1 MLKKILVFLFIISG
15 IVSSFANSNNLPTE
29 LYGLDCLSIN
39 QNTDALVDYID
50 DGTFR
55 ESLDV
60 DSQLLPEFSYDKNIP
75 FIDYIHY
82 ASQVVALKKP
92 FAQLPCPLYTDT
104 YKVIAMQNNWS
115 DITKVKHLVS
125 PFELQQAHSN
135 KAILLI
141 HGLTDSPY
149 LFHDLAYFYYQQGFN
164 VRTLL
169 LPGHGTS
176 PSDLMDV
183 DYHDWQT
190 ATAYAIERTLLDY
203 EQVYLGGFS
212 TGGALI
218 FDYLINQPL
227 VSDKITGLMMWAP
240 ASKAKSELAWLAGYI
255 DYLPFVN
262 WVDKDAD
269 IDFAKYESFPFNAG
283 AQVHALMSEVT
294 DAFENDAYFHDIP
307 LFVVA
312 SEHDQTISTEATIKL
327 INLWHSAKNNEK
339 DTATTLYYLG
349 ESDSL
354 TESLAASV
362 TRITPICQQGI
373 CLMIHDVAH
382 TATTNSPENPH
393 YGVAGQ
399 YRNCGHYIS
408 ELEQYLSCK
417 TSRKI
422 AVGEVTPENL
432 AKHKLMQRLTYNPY
446 YQDMLAAITTFI
458 RQTSGEH

>member
-1 MLKKILVFLFIISG
+1 MLKKRLVFLFIITG
-15 IVSSFANSNNLPTE
+15 ILTPLANSNNLPTE

-39 QNTDALVDYID
+39 QNTDALVNYID

-55 ESLDV
+55 DSFDI
-60 DSQLLPEFSYDKNIP
+60 DSQLLPEFSYDKNLP
-75 FIDYIHY
+75 FADYIHY

-125 PFELQQAHSN
+125 PFELQRASSN

-183 DYHDWQT
+183 DYHDWQI
-190 ATAYAIERTLLDY
+190 ATTYAIERTLLDY

-218 FDYLINQPL
+218 FDYLINQPQ
-227 VSDKITGLMMWAP
+227 VSDKIKGLMMWSP
-240 ASKAKSELAWLAGYI
+240 ASKAKSDLAWLAGYI
-255 DYLPFVN
+255 DYLPFVD
-262 WVDKDAD
+262 WVSKDAD

-283 AQVHALMSEVT
+283 AQVHALMNEVS
-294 DAFENDAYFHDIP
+294 DAFEGDGYFHDIP

-327 INLWHSAKNNEK
+327 LNLWHSAKNSEK

-349 ESDSL
+349 ESDNL
-354 TESLAASV
+354 AERLAASI
-362 TRITPICQQGI
+362 TRITPTCQQGL
-373 CLMIHDVAH
+373 CLMINDIAH
-382 TATTNSPENPH
+382 TATTNAPENPH
-393 YGVAGQ
+393 YGVSSQ
-399 YRNCGHYIS
+399 YRNCGHYIADI
-408 ELEQYLSCK
+408 ELYLSCK

-432 AKHKLMQRLTYNPY
+432 AKHKLIKRLTYNPY
-446 YQDMLAAITTFI
+446 YQEMLVTIKAFI
-458 RQTSGEH
+458 AQTSD